1 MPVSQK
7 TAKQIKS
14 LTPTQI
20 KAVQLAKTHNVT
32 PKQLKTLHT
41 LKGGAVN
48 PATID
53 AAVKLAP
60 EVNKAINS
68 TLDFTKAVLQDPT
81 RVRNATLRQD
91 RHDERARAAQARA
104 ERNRA
109 ETDRRRKEAYDRKM
123 AIRAD
128 KDAARAARRRR

>member
-60 EVNKAINS
+60 EVNKALTTS
-68 TLDFTKAVLQDPT
+68 LDFTKAVLQDPT
-81 RVRNATLRQD
+81 RVRRVEMRQD
-91 RHDERARAAQARA
+91 ARDQRRTDAHARA